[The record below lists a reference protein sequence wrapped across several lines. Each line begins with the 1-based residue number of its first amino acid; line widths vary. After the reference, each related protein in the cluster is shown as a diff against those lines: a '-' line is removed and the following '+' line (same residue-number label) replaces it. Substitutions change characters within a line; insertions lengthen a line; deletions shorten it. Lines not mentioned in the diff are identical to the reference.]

1 MSSHI
6 FYALIQVA
14 KYVINIYASCK
25 LTKWTGLFPC
35 RLTWEI
41 WSLDSSNIQRRESTR
56 GQGVRFLAP
65 SCRSVLFGRLICRL
79 RVNKSNW
86 TTETV
91 FGYLSTLKHDRQC
104 LKDALITSF
113 YFCLYLVFSKLF
125 FFLFFLFYGI
135 ANCIFH

>member
-91 FGYLSTLKHDRQC
+91 FGYLSTLKHDNVWKMHVVQ
-104 LKDALITSF
+104 
-113 YFCLYLVFSKLF
+113 VF
-125 FFLFFLFYGI
+125 FFFFFFGFCFMVLLIVFFI
-135 ANCIFH
+135 K